1 MKFEYGRLSEKRNEE
16 IENMQIINPFGELWG
31 PRLSFKGIR
40 VVKSEDEYY
49 VFKHLIGGP
58 NFYDAHPDEAYYLFV
73 CKDKYY
79 FITLGDED
87 YTREIVNE
95 WKPHIENITI
105 KIKKNNELSQ
115 KDVLALV
122 DSMKIAE
129 MVGFENI
136 ESSIKF
142 KIIYGNKVMMKEF

>member
-1 MKFEYGRLSEKRNEE
+1 MKFEYERLSEKRNEE
-16 IENMQIINPFGELWG
+16 IENMQIINPFGELWV

-129 MVGFENI
+129 MVGF
-136 ESSIKF
+136 SI
-142 KIIYGNKVMMKEF
+142 

>member
-1 MKFEYGRLSEKRNEE
+1 M
-16 IENMQIINPFGELWG
+16 
-31 PRLSFKGIR
+31 
-40 VVKSEDEYY
+40 
-49 VFKHLIGGP
+49 IGGP

-95 WKPHIENITI
+95 WKPHIENVTI
-105 KIKKNNELSQ
+105 KIKKNIELSQ

-136 ESSIKF
+136 ESTIKF
-142 KIIYGNKVMMKEF
+142 KISYGNKVVIKEF